1 MNARRIITTILILL
15 VGFAI
20 GRYSVLPSELT
31 HGVYNMDSDGAE
43 HVDFEPF
50 WETWNLINE
59 RYAGTTVSS
68 QDKVW
73 GAIEGLANSLG
84 DPYTVFLPPEESEE
98 FAELVTSTFGG
109 VGMEIGK
116 EDNVLV
122 VIAPLKDT
130 PAERAGVRPGDAILE
145 IDETSTHD
153 MSVDEAVSL
162 IRGEPGTS
170 VVLSVMSKN
179 GSEPRDV
186 TIVRDE
192 IIIPALDTELR
203 DDGIFVISLYSFD
216 TQTIAD
222 FREAM
227 QEFAAARTDKLI
239 LDLRGNP
246 GGFLDAAIAVASYF
260 VPEGDVI
267 VREQSDGKGEIVH
280 RSKGYTTFNR
290 PLNMIVL
297 VDGGSA
303 SASEIVAGALQENDI
318 ATLVG
323 EQTFG
328 KGSVQELIPI
338 TLDTSLKLT
347 IAQWLT
353 PDNNSI
359 SEGGLTPDVEIELT
373 EDDVLAGRDPQLDTA
388 VELLNK

>member
-31 HGVYNMDSDGAE
+31 RGVYNMHSDVGE
-43 HVDFEPF
+43 NVDFEPF

-145 IDETSTHD
+145 I
-153 MSVDEAVSL
+153 
-162 IRGEPGTS
+162 
-170 VVLSVMSKN
+170 
-179 GSEPRDV
+179 
-186 TIVRDE
+186 
-192 IIIPALDTELR
+192 
-203 DDGIFVISLYSFD
+203 
-216 TQTIAD
+216 
-222 FREAM
+222 
-227 QEFAAARTDKLI
+227 
-239 LDLRGNP
+239 
-246 GGFLDAAIAVASYF
+246 
-260 VPEGDVI
+260 
-267 VREQSDGKGEIVH
+267 
-280 RSKGYTTFNR
+280 
-290 PLNMIVL
+290 
-297 VDGGSA
+297 
-303 SASEIVAGALQENDI
+303 
-318 ATLVG
+318 
-323 EQTFG
+323 
-328 KGSVQELIPI
+328 
-338 TLDTSLKLT
+338 
-347 IAQWLT
+347 
-353 PDNNSI
+353 
-359 SEGGLTPDVEIELT
+359 
-373 EDDVLAGRDPQLDTA
+373 
-388 VELLNK
+388 